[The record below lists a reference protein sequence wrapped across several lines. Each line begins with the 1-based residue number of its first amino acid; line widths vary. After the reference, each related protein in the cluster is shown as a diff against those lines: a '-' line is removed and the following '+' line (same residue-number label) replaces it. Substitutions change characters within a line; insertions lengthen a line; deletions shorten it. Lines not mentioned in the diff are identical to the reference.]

1 MTQAHQRR
9 SFKTTIRNS
18 ILVFSISLVAIF
30 SLAIYITL
38 YLFGTQRTEQ
48 QNIQNNQA
56 IAERLREQ
64 VQTYEDFIEKNFIN
78 PVAYQGLEV
87 LKNQSAL
94 YELLY
99 QFVNQQSIKSV
110 FYIVSNEGETLF
122 TNAITETPY
131 SSKDIFLSGVFRQ
144 LKRNPNITITSLNKI
159 QLENNY
165 RTVYSIG
172 RGIVQNGE
180 VIGYLLFDF
189 LESDLN
195 NLIQMSNVD
204 VIVIT
209 DEFENAVVSSN
220 NTVLDT
226 IGKFKPI
233 IDSNNSTFIK
243 SEKHFI
249 YVSEI
254 LGGSLKVYTLSS
266 QRFLDDFFIS
276 SIVFLIIFAL
286 ISAIVVWIVIKNYA
300 DKKTLA
306 LDALI
311 AAIEKVQEG
320 DLDTRLRI
328 ESGDEFEDV
337 GVYFNR
343 MLENL
348 TELIVENNE
357 LISRTNLSEIKRLQA
372 QFNPHFLFNALE
384 SLKYLIRFDADKAE
398 VFILRLA
405 QLLRYSL
412 QVEKEHVVLK
422 DDIQYIKTYLDI
434 QALRY
439 GTRFSYTLDI
449 EDATLNCEIPKLI
462 LQPIIEN
469 SFEHG
474 DSDEALHIGIR
485 SALVKEALHIQIQD
499 NGKGIDVKN
508 LDSINL
514 MLASEDN
521 LSDHLGLYN
530 VHRRIQ
536 LEYGSSYGLKLSSDF
551 GAGLSVEIVLPD
563 VKRGR

>member
-1 MTQAHQRR
+1 MTQDHPRK
-9 SFKTTIRNS
+9 SFKSTIRNS
-18 ILVFSISLVAIF
+18 ILVFSIGLVAIF

-38 YLFGTQRTEQ
+38 YFVGTQRTEQ
-48 QNIQNNQA
+48 QNIQNNKAVAVQ
-56 IAERLREQ
+56 LQTQ
-64 VQTYEDFIEKNFIN
+64 VQTYENFIDKNFVN
-78 PVAYQGLEV
+78 PVAFQGLDV

-99 QFVNQQSIKSV
+99 QFVNTQSIKSI

-131 SSKDIFLSGVFRQ
+131 ASSDIFLSGIFRQ
-144 LKRNPNITITSLNKI
+144 LKRDPNSTITSLNKI

-172 RGIVQNGE
+172 RGIVQNGT
-180 VIGYLLFDF
+180 VIGYILFDF

-195 NLIQMSNVD
+195 NLIQTINVD

-209 DEFENAVVSSN
+209 DEFENAIVSSN

-233 IDSNNSTFIK
+233 IENNSTTSIK
-243 SEKHFI
+243 NERHFI
-249 YVSEI
+249 FISEI
-254 LGGSLKVYTLSS
+254 LDGSLKVYTLSS

-276 SIVFLIIFAL
+276 SIIFLIIFSL
-286 ISAIVVWIVIKNYA
+286 ISTFVVWIVVKNYA
-300 DKKTLA
+300 AKKTLA
-306 LDALI
+306 LDSLI
-311 AAIEKVQEG
+311 AAIEKVQG
-320 DLDTRLRI
+320 GNLDIRVRI

-412 QVEKEHVVLK
+412 QVEKEHVTLK

-439 GTRFSYTLDI
+439 GTRFSYAIDIQESTLD
-449 EDATLNCEIPKLI
+449 CEIPKLI

-474 DSDEALHIGIR
+474 DSDEALHIDIR
-485 SALVKEALHIQIQD
+485 GTEMEGELHIQIKD
-499 NGKGIDVKN
+499 NGKGIDSHN

-521 LSDHLGLYN
+521 YSDHLGLYN

-536 LEYGSSYGLKLSSDF
+536 LEYGVNYGLKLTSDL
-551 GAGLSVEIVLPD
+551 GKGLGVEIVLPY
-563 VKRGR
+563 VKRG

>member
-1 MTQAHQRR
+1 MTQVHQRK
-9 SFKTTIRNS
+9 SFKSTIRNS

-38 YLFGTQRTEQ
+38 YFVGTYRTEQ
-48 QNIQNNQA
+48 QNIRSNQT
-56 IAERLREQ
+56 ISEKLQEQ
-64 VQTYEDFIEKNFIN
+64 VQTYEAFISKNFVN
-78 PVAYQGLEV
+78 PVAYQGLDV
-87 LKNQSAL
+87 FKNQSAL

-122 TNAITETPY
+122 TNAVSETPY
-131 SSKDIFLSGVFRQ
+131 ASKDIFLSGVFRQ
-144 LKRNPNITITSLNKI
+144 LKRNPDTTVTSLNKI

-172 RGIVQNGE
+172 RGIVQNGS
-180 VIGYLLFDF
+180 VIGYILFDF

-195 NLIQMSNVD
+195 NLIQSSNVD

-209 DEFENAVVSSN
+209 DEFENAIVSSN
-220 NTVLDT
+220 NTILDT

-233 IDSNNSTFIK
+233 IEPNSITHIK
-243 SEKHFI
+243 NEKHFI
-249 YVSEI
+249 FVSEI
-254 LGGSLKVYTLSS
+254 LDGSLKIYTLSS

-286 ISAIVVWIVIKNYA
+286 ISAFVVWIVVRNYA

-311 AAIEKVQEG
+311 AAIEKVQGG
-320 DLDTRLRI
+320 DLDIRLKI

-348 TELIVENNE
+348 TDLIVENNE
-357 LISRTNLSEIKRLQA
+357 LMSRTNLSEIKRLQA
-372 QFNPHFLFNALE
+372 QFNPHFVFNALE

-398 VFILRLA
+398 MFILRLA
-405 QLLRYSL
+405 QLLRYSI
-412 QVEKEHVVLK
+412 QVEKEHVTLK
-422 DDIQYIKTYLDI
+422 DDIEYIKTYLDI

-439 GTRFSYTLDI
+439 GSRFSYTLDI
-449 EDATLNCEIPKLI
+449 QESILDCEIPKLI

-474 DSDEALHIGIR
+474 DSEDELHIDIQAAQSGGT
-485 SALVKEALHIQIQD
+485 LHIQITD
-499 NGKGIDVKN
+499 NGKGIDAKS
-508 LDSINL
+508 LDSIKL
-514 MLASEDN
+514 MLNIEDN

-536 LEYGSSYGLKLSSDF
+536 LEYGEVFGLCLTSDL
-551 GAGLSVEIVLPD
+551 GSGLIVEITLPY
-563 VKRGR
+563 VKRG

>member
-1 MTQAHQRR
+1 MTQVHPRK
-9 SFKTTIRNS
+9 SFKSTIRNS
-18 ILVFSISLVAIF
+18 ILVFSIGLVAIF

-38 YLFGTQRTEQ
+38 YFVGTQRTEQ
-48 QNIQNNQA
+48 QNIQNNKA
-56 IAERLREQ
+56 VAEQLQTQ
-64 VQTYEDFIEKNFIN
+64 VQAYESFIDKNFVN
-78 PVAYQGLEV
+78 PIAYQGLDV

-99 QFVNQQSIKSV
+99 QFVNTQSIKSV

-131 SSKDIFLSGVFRQ
+131 ASSDIFLSGIFRQ
-144 LKRNPNITITSLNKI
+144 LKRDPNTTITSLNKI

-172 RGIVQNGE
+172 RGIVQNGT
-180 VIGYLLFDF
+180 VIGYILFDF

-195 NLIQMSNVD
+195 NLIQTINVD
-204 VIVIT
+204 VVVIT
-209 DEFENAVVSSN
+209 DEFENAIVSSN

-233 IDSNNSTFIK
+233 IENNTTTSIK
-243 SEKHFI
+243 NEKHFI
-249 YVSEI
+249 FISEI
-254 LGGSLKVYTLSS
+254 LDGSLKVYTLSS

-276 SIVFLIIFAL
+276 SIIFLIIFSLISTFVVWIVVKNYTDKKTYALDAL
-286 ISAIVVWIVIKNYA
+286 ISAI
-300 DKKTLA
+300 
-306 LDALI
+306 
-311 AAIEKVQEG
+311 EKVQDG
-320 DLDTRLRI
+320 NLDIRVRI
-328 ESGDEFEDV
+328 DSGDEFEDV

-348 TELIVENNE
+348 TDLIVENNE

-412 QVEKEHVVLK
+412 KVEKEHVTLK

-439 GTRFSYTLDI
+439 GTRFSYALDIQDSTLD
-449 EDATLNCEIPKLI
+449 CEIPKLI

-474 DSDEALHIGIR
+474 DSDEALHIDIHGSEMDGELRI
-485 SALVKEALHIQIQD
+485 LIKD
-499 NGKGIDVKN
+499 NGKGIDARN

-521 LSDHLGLYN
+521 TSDHLGLYN

-536 LEYGSSYGLKLSSDF
+536 LEYGSNYGLKLKS
-551 GAGLSVEIVLPD
+551 GLGKGLVVEIVLPY
-563 VKRGR
+563 VKRG

>member
-1 MTQAHQRR
+1 MAQVHPRK
-9 SFKTTIRNS
+9 SFKSTIRNS
-18 ILVFSISLVAIF
+18 ILVFSIGLVAIF

-38 YLFGTQRTEQ
+38 YFVGTQRTEQ
-48 QNIQNNQA
+48 QNIQNNKA
-56 IAERLREQ
+56 VAEQLETQ
-64 VQTYEDFIEKNFIN
+64 VQAYESFIDKNFVN
-78 PVAYQGLEV
+78 PIAYQGLDV

-99 QFVNQQSIKSV
+99 QFVNSQSIKSV

-122 TNAITETPY
+122 TNAITEAPY
-131 SSKDIFLSGVFRQ
+131 ASSDIFLSGIFRQ
-144 LKRNPNITITSLNKI
+144 LKRDPNTTITSLNKI

-172 RGIVQNGE
+172 RGIVQNGT
-180 VIGYLLFDF
+180 VIGYILFDF

-195 NLIQMSNVD
+195 NLIQTINVD

-209 DEFENAVVSSN
+209 DEFENAIVSSN

-233 IDSNNSTFIK
+233 IENNTTTSIK
-243 SEKHFI
+243 NEKHFI
-249 YVSEI
+249 FISEI
-254 LGGSLKVYTLSS
+254 LDGSLKVYTLSS

-276 SIVFLIIFAL
+276 SIIFLIIFSLISTFVVWIVVKNYTDKKTYALDAL
-286 ISAIVVWIVIKNYA
+286 ISAI
-300 DKKTLA
+300 
-306 LDALI
+306 
-311 AAIEKVQEG
+311 EKVQDG
-320 DLDTRLRI
+320 NLDIRVRI

-348 TELIVENNE
+348 TDLIVENNE

-412 QVEKEHVVLK
+412 KVEKEHVTLK

-439 GTRFSYTLDI
+439 GTRFSYALDI
-449 EDATLNCEIPKLI
+449 QDSTMECEIPKLI

-474 DSDEALHIGIR
+474 DSDEALHIDIQ
-485 SALVKEALHIQIQD
+485 SNQMNDELHIQIQD
-499 NGKGIDVKN
+499 NGKGIDVTD
-508 LDSINL
+508 LDSINQ

-536 LEYGSSYGLKLSSDF
+536 LEYGTQYGLRLTSPLSK
-551 GAGLSVEIVLPD
+551 GLIVEIVLPY
-563 VKRGR
+563 VKRG

>member
-1 MTQAHQRR
+1 MAQVHPRK
-9 SFKTTIRNS
+9 SFKSTIRNS
-18 ILVFSISLVAIF
+18 ILVFSIGLVAIF

-38 YLFGTQRTEQ
+38 YFVGTQRTEQ
-48 QNIQNNQA
+48 QNIQNNKA
-56 IAERLREQ
+56 VAEQLETQ
-64 VQTYEDFIEKNFIN
+64 VQAYESFIDKNFVN
-78 PVAYQGLEV
+78 PIAYQGLDV

-99 QFVNQQSIKSV
+99 QFVNTQSIKSV

-131 SSKDIFLSGVFRQ
+131 ASSDIFLSGIFRQ
-144 LKRNPNITITSLNKI
+144 LKRDPNTTITSLNKI

-172 RGIVQNGE
+172 RGIVQNGT
-180 VIGYLLFDF
+180 VIGYILFDF

-195 NLIQMSNVD
+195 NLIQTINVD
-204 VIVIT
+204 VVVIT
-209 DEFENAVVSSN
+209 DEFENAIVSSN

-233 IDSNNSTFIK
+233 IENNTTTSIK
-243 SEKHFI
+243 NEKHFI
-249 YVSEI
+249 FISEI
-254 LGGSLKVYTLSS
+254 LDGSLKVYTLSS

-276 SIVFLIIFAL
+276 SIIFLIIFSLISTFVVWIVVKNYTDKKTYALDAL
-286 ISAIVVWIVIKNYA
+286 ISAI
-300 DKKTLA
+300 
-306 LDALI
+306 
-311 AAIEKVQEG
+311 EKVQDG
-320 DLDTRLRI
+320 NLDIRVRI

-348 TELIVENNE
+348 TDLIVENNE

-412 QVEKEHVVLK
+412 KVEKEHVTLK

-439 GTRFSYTLDI
+439 GTRFSYALDIQDSTLD
-449 EDATLNCEIPKLI
+449 CEIPKLI

-474 DSDEALHIGIR
+474 DSDEALHIDIHGSEMDGELRI
-485 SALVKEALHIQIQD
+485 LIKD
-499 NGKGIDVKN
+499 NGKGIDTHN

-521 LSDHLGLYN
+521 TSDHLGLYN

-536 LEYGSSYGLKLSSDF
+536 LEYGSNYGLKLKS
-551 GAGLSVEIVLPD
+551 GLGKGLVVEIVLPY
-563 VKRGR
+563 VKRG

>member
-1 MTQAHQRR
+1 MAQVHPRK
-9 SFKTTIRNS
+9 SFKSTIRNS
-18 ILVFSISLVAIF
+18 ILVFSIGLVAIF

-38 YLFGTQRTEQ
+38 YFVGTQRTEQ
-48 QNIQNNQA
+48 QNIQNNKA
-56 IAERLREQ
+56 VAEQLQTQ
-64 VQTYEDFIEKNFIN
+64 VQAYESFIDKNFVN
-78 PVAYQGLEV
+78 PIAYQGLDV

-99 QFVNQQSIKSV
+99 QFVNSQSIKSV

-131 SSKDIFLSGVFRQ
+131 ASSDIFLSGIFRQ
-144 LKRNPNITITSLNKI
+144 LKRDPNTTITSLNKI

-172 RGIVQNGE
+172 RGIVQNGT
-180 VIGYLLFDF
+180 VIGYILFDF
-189 LESDLN
+189 LESNLN
-195 NLIQMSNVD
+195 NLIQTINVD

-209 DEFENAVVSSN
+209 DEFENAIVSSN

-233 IDSNNSTFIK
+233 IENNTTTSIK
-243 SEKHFI
+243 NEKHFI
-249 YVSEI
+249 FISEI
-254 LGGSLKVYTLSS
+254 LDGSLKVYTLSS

-276 SIVFLIIFAL
+276 SIIFLIIFSLISTFVVWIVVKNYTDKKTYALDAL
-286 ISAIVVWIVIKNYA
+286 ISAI
-300 DKKTLA
+300 
-306 LDALI
+306 
-311 AAIEKVQEG
+311 EKVQDG
-320 DLDTRLRI
+320 NLDIRVRI

-348 TELIVENNE
+348 TDLIVENNE

-384 SLKYLIRFDADKAE
+384 SLKYLIRFDANKAE

-412 QVEKEHVVLK
+412 KVEKEHVTLK

-439 GTRFSYTLDI
+439 GTRFSYALDI
-449 EDATLNCEIPKLI
+449 QDSTMDCEIPKLI

-474 DSDEALHIGIR
+474 DSDEALHIDIHG
-485 SALVKEALHIQIQD
+485 SEMDGELHILIKD
-499 NGKGIDVKN
+499 NGKGIDMDN

-521 LSDHLGLYN
+521 TSDHLGLYN

-536 LEYGSSYGLKLSSDF
+536 LEYGANFGLKLTS
-551 GAGLSVEIVLPD
+551 GLGKGLVVEIALPY
-563 VKRGR
+563 VKRG

>member
-1 MTQAHQRR
+1 MAQVHPRK
-9 SFKTTIRNS
+9 SFKSTIRNS
-18 ILVFSISLVAIF
+18 ILVFSIGLVAIF

-38 YLFGTQRTEQ
+38 YFVGTQRTEQ
-48 QNIQNNQA
+48 QNIQNNKA
-56 IAERLREQ
+56 VAEQLQTQ
-64 VQTYEDFIEKNFIN
+64 VQAYESFIDKNFVN
-78 PVAYQGLEV
+78 PIAYQGLDV

-99 QFVNQQSIKSV
+99 QFVNTQSIKSV

-131 SSKDIFLSGVFRQ
+131 ASSDIFLSGIFRQ
-144 LKRNPNITITSLNKI
+144 LKRDPNTTITSLNKI

-172 RGIVQNGE
+172 RGIVQNGT
-180 VIGYLLFDF
+180 VIGYILFDF

-195 NLIQMSNVD
+195 NLIQTINVD
-204 VIVIT
+204 VVVIT
-209 DEFENAVVSSN
+209 DEFENAIVSSN

-233 IDSNNSTFIK
+233 IENNTTTSIK
-243 SEKHFI
+243 NEKHFI
-249 YVSEI
+249 FISEI
-254 LGGSLKVYTLSS
+254 LDGSLKVYTLSS

-276 SIVFLIIFAL
+276 SIIFLIIFSLISTFVVWIVVKNYTDKKTYALDAL
-286 ISAIVVWIVIKNYA
+286 ISAI
-300 DKKTLA
+300 
-306 LDALI
+306 
-311 AAIEKVQEG
+311 EKVQDG
-320 DLDTRLRI
+320 NLDIRVRI

-348 TELIVENNE
+348 TDLIVENNE

-412 QVEKEHVVLK
+412 KVEKEHVTLK

-439 GTRFSYTLDI
+439 GTRFSYALDIQDSTLD
-449 EDATLNCEIPKLI
+449 CEIPKLI

-474 DSDEALHIGIR
+474 DSDEALHIDIHGSEMDGELRI
-485 SALVKEALHIQIQD
+485 LIKD
-499 NGKGIDVKN
+499 NGKGIDARN

-521 LSDHLGLYN
+521 TSDHLGLYN

-536 LEYGSSYGLKLSSDF
+536 LEYGSNYGLKLKS
-551 GAGLSVEIVLPD
+551 GLGKGLVVEIVLPY
-563 VKRGR
+563 VKRG

>member
-1 MTQAHQRR
+1 MAQVHPRK
-9 SFKTTIRNS
+9 SFKSTIRNS
-18 ILVFSISLVAIF
+18 ILVFSIGLVAIF

-38 YLFGTQRTEQ
+38 YFVGTQRTEQ
-48 QNIQNNQA
+48 QNIQNNKA
-56 IAERLREQ
+56 VAEQLETQ
-64 VQTYEDFIEKNFIN
+64 VQAYESFIDKNFVN
-78 PVAYQGLEV
+78 PIAYQGLDV

-99 QFVNQQSIKSV
+99 QFVNSQSIKSV

-131 SSKDIFLSGVFRQ
+131 ASSDIFLSGIFRQ
-144 LKRNPNITITSLNKI
+144 LKRDPNTTITSLNKI

-172 RGIVQNGE
+172 RGIVQNGT
-180 VIGYLLFDF
+180 VIGYILFDF

-195 NLIQMSNVD
+195 NLIQTINVD

-209 DEFENAVVSSN
+209 DEFENAIVSSN

-233 IDSNNSTFIK
+233 IENNTTTSIK
-243 SEKHFI
+243 NEKHFI
-249 YVSEI
+249 FISEI
-254 LGGSLKVYTLSS
+254 LDGSLKVYTLSS

-276 SIVFLIIFAL
+276 SIIFLIIFSLISTFVVWIVVKNYTDKKTYALDAL
-286 ISAIVVWIVIKNYA
+286 ISAI
-300 DKKTLA
+300 
-306 LDALI
+306 
-311 AAIEKVQEG
+311 EKVQDG
-320 DLDTRLRI
+320 NLDIRVRI

-348 TELIVENNE
+348 TDLIVENNE

-412 QVEKEHVVLK
+412 KVEKEHVTLK

-439 GTRFSYTLDI
+439 GTRFSYALDI
-449 EDATLNCEIPKLI
+449 QDSTMDCEIPKLI

-474 DSDEALHIGIR
+474 DSDEALHIDIQ
-485 SALVKEALHIQIQD
+485 SNQMNDELHIQIQD
-499 NGKGIDVKN
+499 NGKGIDVTD
-508 LDSINL
+508 LDSINQ

-536 LEYGSSYGLKLSSDF
+536 LEYGTQYGLRLTSPLSK
-551 GAGLSVEIVLPD
+551 GLIVEIVLPY
-563 VKRGR
+563 VKRG

>member
-1 MTQAHQRR
+1 MAQVHPRK
-9 SFKTTIRNS
+9 SFKSTIRNS
-18 ILVFSISLVAIF
+18 ILVFSIGLVAIF

-38 YLFGTQRTEQ
+38 YFVGTQRTEQ
-48 QNIQNNQA
+48 QNIQNNKA
-56 IAERLREQ
+56 VAEQLQTQ
-64 VQTYEDFIEKNFIN
+64 VQAYESFIDKNFVN
-78 PVAYQGLEV
+78 PIAYQGLDV

-99 QFVNQQSIKSV
+99 QFVNSQSIKSV

-131 SSKDIFLSGVFRQ
+131 ASSDIFLSGIFRQ
-144 LKRNPNITITSLNKI
+144 LKRDPNTTITSLNKI

-172 RGIVQNGE
+172 RGIVQNGT
-180 VIGYLLFDF
+180 VIGYILFDF

-195 NLIQMSNVD
+195 NLIQTINVD
-204 VIVIT
+204 VVVIT
-209 DEFENAVVSSN
+209 DEFENAIVSSN

-233 IDSNNSTFIK
+233 IENNTTTSIK
-243 SEKHFI
+243 NEKHFI
-249 YVSEI
+249 FISEI
-254 LGGSLKVYTLSS
+254 LDGSLKVYTLSS

-276 SIVFLIIFAL
+276 SIIFLIIFSL
-286 ISAIVVWIVIKNYA
+286 ISTFVVWIVVKNYT
-300 DKKTLA
+300 DKKTYA

-311 AAIEKVQEG
+311 TAIEKVQEG
-320 DLDTRLRI
+320 NLDIRVRI

-348 TELIVENNE
+348 TDLIVENNE

-412 QVEKEHVVLK
+412 KVEKEHVTLK

-439 GTRFSYTLDI
+439 GTRFSYALDI
-449 EDATLNCEIPKLI
+449 QDSTMDCEIPKLI

-474 DSDEALHIGIR
+474 DSDEALHIDIQ
-485 SALVKEALHIQIQD
+485 SNQMNDELHIQIQD
-499 NGKGIDVKN
+499 NGKGIDVTD
-508 LDSINL
+508 LDSINQ

-536 LEYGSSYGLKLSSDF
+536 LEYGTQYGLRLTSPLSK
-551 GAGLSVEIVLPD
+551 GLIVEIVLPY
-563 VKRGR
+563 VKRG